1 MAWLLHLCS
10 PMMLNKLH
18 AALAALVLTFTLQ
31 AQYIYVDFNDTTLSV
46 NGQIFDL
53 DVNQDTAMDFRF
65 TLLRDTGTTTNLIDA
80 ALVAPFDSVNG
91 AILGQ
96 QRGLFHYADRLE
108 VGDLI
113 GGSASWA
120 GMSPSDEYGTI
131 DYRFDSIHD
140 PYSQW
145 QAPYTDGFLGTRT
158 EKSGQFIY
166 GWIRVQMAAD
176 GKSFTLKDCAYQQKA
191 DSTIEAGHLWISVPE
206 AQMEGY
212 SWRLS
217 QGGLYLQR
225 PSHQAP
231 ATVRILAL
239 NGQTIV
245 HGAWR
250 DEEWA
255 LPVAAFPA
263 SVVLLVVE
271 CQGQHWVE
279 RIPLL

>member
-1 MAWLLHLCS
+1 
-10 PMMLNKLH
+10 MMLNKLH
-18 AALAALVLTFTLQ
+18 AALAALALSLTVH
-31 AQYIYVDFNDTTLSV
+31 AQYVYVDFNDTTLSL

-65 TLLRDTGTTTNLIDA
+65 MLLRDTGTTTNLIDA

-113 GGSASWA
+113 GATASWA

-131 DYRFDSIHD
+131 DYRFDSVHD

-166 GWIRVQMAAD
+166 GWIRMQMAAD

-191 DSTIEAGHLWISVPE
+191 DSTIEAGHLWISLAE
-206 AQMEGY
+206 EGLAGY
-212 SWRLS
+212 SWRVAN
-217 QGGLYLQR
+217 GGLYLQR
-225 PSHQAP
+225 PGHQAP
-231 ATVRILAL
+231 ATVRIFGV
-239 NGQTIV
+239 NGQTLV
-245 HGAWR
+245 SGTWR

-255 LPVAAFPA
+255 LPVAVLPA

-271 CQGQHWVE
+271 CEGQHWVE